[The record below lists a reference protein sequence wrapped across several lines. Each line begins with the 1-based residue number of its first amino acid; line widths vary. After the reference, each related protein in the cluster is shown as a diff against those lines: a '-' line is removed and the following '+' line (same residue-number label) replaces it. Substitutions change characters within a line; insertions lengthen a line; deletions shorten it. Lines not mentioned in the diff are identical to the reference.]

1 MTQDQIRLLMGEMTS
16 EEARIAVAAYKLGQR
31 DSMPKEK
38 TRSAAVAQLPAEE
51 VALFKR
57 APGGVD
63 ESIRLAYES
72 GYWAGVADCQDGLD
86 PESQTAQ
93 KSEVID

>member
-1 MTQDQIRLLMGEMTS
+1 MTPDQIRLLMGEMTP
-16 EEARIAVAAYKLGQR
+16 EEARIAAAAYKLGQR
-31 DSMPKEK
+31 GSKPEEM
-38 TRSAAVAQLPAEE
+38 TRPATPTELPDADVEI
-51 VALFKR
+51 FKR

-86 PESQTAQ
+86 PESQAAK